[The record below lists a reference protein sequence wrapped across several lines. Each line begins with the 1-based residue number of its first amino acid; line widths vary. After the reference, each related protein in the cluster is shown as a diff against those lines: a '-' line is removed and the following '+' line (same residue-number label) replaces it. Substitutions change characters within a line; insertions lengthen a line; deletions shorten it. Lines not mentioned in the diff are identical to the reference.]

1 MQAAGSSTE
10 LSPHACQIPLP
21 EPKRKCRSRAQ
32 ESYVAERVPAPC
44 LLLISP
50 LVPGR
55 VRVLVGGGGPGLT
68 GGLLTPGSGKVS
80 SPFPNLSAHVC
91 EAPGQSPM
99 HTHSRAHGLEFSP
112 LIPLRP
118 HRTSWAELTPPT
130 SARPCPEPG
139 VFARPHIPDP
149 EAQSTGCT
157 SQLWR
162 PPAPQSLTGNL

>member
-68 GGLLTPGSGKVS
+68 GGLLTLGSGKVS
-80 SPFPNLSAHVC
+80 SPFPTCLH
-91 EAPGQSPM
+91 
-99 HTHSRAHGLEFSP
+99 L
-112 LIPLRP
+112 
-118 HRTSWAELTPPT
+118 
-130 SARPCPEPG
+130 SARPLARAPCILTHVHVDLSSLPSSPCGPTRPRGLSSHRPRRQAHAQSQESLPG
-139 VFARPHIPDP
+139 LISQTRRPKARAARPNSGVPLLCSP
-149 EAQSTGCT
+149 
-157 SQLWR
+157 
-162 PPAPQSLTGNL
+162 